1 MQVFAKPSGTR
12 KKALCFARLN
22 SVRAA
27 CDRLAGGGGCV
38 FSTCCFQFIYL
49 YFVLINGT
57 ENGIK
62 MTEKNDELIL
72 TKI

>member
-1 MQVFAKPSGTR
+1 MFAKRSGTR
-12 KKALCFARLN
+12 KKKPSCFACLN

-27 CDRLAGGGGCV
+27 CVRLAGESIS
-38 FSTCCFQFIYL
+38 STCCFQFIYL
-49 YFVLINGT
+49 FFVLINGT

-72 TKI
+72 T

>member
-1 MQVFAKPSGTR
+1 MFAKRSGTR
-12 KKALCFARLN
+12 KKALCFACLD

-27 CDRLAGGGGCV
+27 CARLAGDSV
-38 FSTCCFQFIYL
+38 YSTCCFQFIYL

>member
-1 MQVFAKPSGTR
+1 MFAKQSGTR
-12 KKALCFARLN
+12 KALCFACLN
-22 SVRAA
+22 SIRAVCA
-27 CDRLAGGGGCV
+27 RSAGGSV

-62 MTEKNDELIL
+62 MTEKSDELIL

>member
-1 MQVFAKPSGTR
+1 MFAKRSGTR
-12 KKALCFARLN
+12 KKALCFACLN

-27 CDRLAGGGGCV
+27 CANLPGEESV
-38 FSTCCFQFIYL
+38 HSTCGFQFIYL
-49 YFVLINGT
+49 YFVLINGA

-62 MTEKNDELIL
+62 TTEKNDELIL

>member
-1 MQVFAKPSGTR
+1 MFAKRSGTR
-12 KKALCFARLN
+12 KKALCFACLN

-27 CDRLAGGGGCV
+27 CAGLAGE
-38 FSTCCFQFIYL
+38 STCYFQFIYL

>member
-1 MQVFAKPSGTR
+1 MQNDQGLEKMPSVLP
-12 KKALCFARLN
+12 ACLN

-27 CDRLAGGGGCV
+27 CARLVGESV

-57 ENGIK
+57 ENGMK
-62 MTEKNDELIL
+62 MTDKNDELKL